1 MQALRYSVAVLIGL
15 TLAPT
20 ALASEAE
27 TSASA
32 GNSRYQR
39 NGTATATAR
48 YEGDLGFARTNSRS
62 GPVSSARGVAVGFD
76 ESGLSLSVSNAIAP
90 RLGAAIA
97 TTFNLSIDRD
107 GHVSGS
113 TGLSV
118 ARGPLYRSAT
128 AGGRVGT
135 GRHGNAATA
144 FASGKTDRFGRV
156 QATTRSHSSAS
167 QRHVVVRRQPAPVLR
182 RSAPSEVRYHA
193 RHRR

>member
-90 RLGAAIA
+90 RFGAAIA

-107 GHVSGS
+107 GEVSGS
-113 TGLSV
+113 TGLAV
-118 ARGPLYRSAT
+118 ARGPLQQAVT

-135 GRHGNAATA
+135 GRFADGATA
-144 FASGKTDRFGRV
+144 FASGQTDRFGQV
-156 QATTRSHSSAS
+156 QATTRSYNSAS
-167 QRHVVVRRQPAPVLR
+167 QRHVVVRRYPAPVVR
-182 RSAPSEVRYHA
+182 RSAPSEIRYY
-193 RHRR
+193 RR

>member
-32 GNSRYQR
+32 SDSRYQR

-97 TTFNLSIDRD
+97 MTFNLSIDRD
-107 GHVSGS
+107 GDVSGS
-113 TGLSV
+113 TGLAL
-118 ARGPLYRSAT
+118 ARGPLQQAVT
-128 AGGRVGT
+128 AGGQVGT
-135 GRHGNAATA
+135 GRYVDGATA
-144 FASGKTDRFGRV
+144 FTSGQTDRFGRV
-156 QATTRSHSSAS
+156 QATTRSYSSAS
-167 QRHVVVRRQPAPVLR
+167 QRHVVVRRYPAPAVR
-182 RSAPSEVRYHA
+182 RYAPSEIQHY
-193 RHRR
+193 RR